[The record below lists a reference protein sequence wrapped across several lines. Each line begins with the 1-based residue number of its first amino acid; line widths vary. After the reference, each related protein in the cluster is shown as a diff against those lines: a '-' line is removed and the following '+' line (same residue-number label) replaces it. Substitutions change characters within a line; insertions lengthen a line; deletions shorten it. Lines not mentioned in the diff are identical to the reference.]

1 MSTVS
6 CRRRRQQG
14 PLFSVKRKRWP
25 TKLMMFGRPKKKG
38 GKEKIR
44 RLNRGSRKSRPST
57 FWKISFPGKK
67 RRSSTSFTLIYANKT
82 GRCTNVYSSGRCR
95 RFERFE
101 SLGQIQRSKQDAKH
115 MALDGPAAPT
125 FHKSRTEKRRRRRSR
140 SKHCIAEE
148 WRITREYKAA
158 RLWGKNKSNLIQRR
172 PVIVRWN
179 TRAAREEEDEFKD
192 CLARRR
198 R

>member
-44 RLNRGSRKSRPST
+44 RLNRVSRKSRPST

-82 GRCTNVYSSGRCR
+82 GRCTNVYSSGVDVLNDSKASAKFNDQNRTQNTWR
-95 RFERFE
+95 WMGRQLPR
-101 SLGQIQRSKQDAKH
+101 STNLGQ
-115 MALDGPAAPT
+115 
-125 FHKSRTEKRRRRRSR
+125 RR
-140 SKHCIAEE
+140 
-148 WRITREYKAA
+148 
-158 RLWGKNKSNLIQRR
+158 GD
-172 PVIVRWN
+172 
-179 TRAAREEEDEFKD
+179 EEE
-192 CLARRR
+192 AGASIV
-198 R
+198 